1 MEKLLDILSQIRSDI
16 DYENENA
23 LVDDGILDSF
33 DIVSIVSEL
42 SMEYDIDISI
52 DDMTA
57 ENFRKMLFGITGN
70 EPVTTIDEAEPLGP
84 KGLIDVLV
92 VAPCTGNTLSKLAN
106 GITDNAVTMVA
117 KAMSRNYKPV
127 VVGISTNDGLG
138 LSLKNIATLVPTK
151 NYYFVPFG
159 QDNPEAKPKSLI
171 AKWSEIENT
180 IIKALEGKQIQPIL
194 TIS

>member
-57 ENFRKMLFGITGN
+57 ENFNSAEAMLEMIAR
-70 EPVTTIDEAEPLGP
+70 IQDE
-84 KGLIDVLV
+84 D
-92 VAPCTGNTLSKLAN
+92 
-106 GITDNAVTMVA
+106 
-117 KAMSRNYKPV
+117 
-127 VVGISTNDGLG
+127 
-138 LSLKNIATLVPTK
+138 
-151 NYYFVPFG
+151 
-159 QDNPEAKPKSLI
+159 
-171 AKWSEIENT
+171 
-180 IIKALEGKQIQPIL
+180 
-194 TIS
+194 

>member
-57 ENFRKMLFGITGN
+57 ENFNSAEAMLEMISR
-70 EPVTTIDEAEPLGP
+70 IQDE
-84 KGLIDVLV
+84 D
-92 VAPCTGNTLSKLAN
+92 
-106 GITDNAVTMVA
+106 
-117 KAMSRNYKPV
+117 
-127 VVGISTNDGLG
+127 
-138 LSLKNIATLVPTK
+138 
-151 NYYFVPFG
+151 
-159 QDNPEAKPKSLI
+159 
-171 AKWSEIENT
+171 
-180 IIKALEGKQIQPIL
+180 
-194 TIS
+194 